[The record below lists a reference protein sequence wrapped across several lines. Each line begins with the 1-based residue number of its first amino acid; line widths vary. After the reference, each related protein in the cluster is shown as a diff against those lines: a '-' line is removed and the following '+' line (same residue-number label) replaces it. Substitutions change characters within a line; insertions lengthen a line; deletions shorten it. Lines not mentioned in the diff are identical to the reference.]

1 MITRQL
7 RGALQSGITAHIQR
21 HPGWYNVSPN
31 IVTFV
36 ALILA
41 LPACW
46 FIAERQYLLAVL
58 FMLLSGLVDLVDGC
72 MARALDR
79 ASKFGSYWDAMID
92 RYVDCILY
100 LGFVLDGHGLAG
112 FMATTGTVLTSYAK
126 PRTAM
131 VVEIYRQDW
140 PTIGERAER
149 FVLLLAGLLLATW
162 VPTIGGYATV
172 SLMLWITAAM
182 THFGA
187 IQRIVYTRRLVAEP
201 PATPE

>member
-1 MITRQL
+1 MKWLVKIS
-7 RGALQSGITAHIQR
+7 AAD
-21 HPGWYNVSPN
+21 
-31 IVTFV
+31 IVT
-36 ALILA
+36 
-41 LPACW
+41 
-46 FIAERQYLLAVL
+46 LLN
-58 FMLLSGLVDLVDGC
+58 
-72 MARALDR
+72 
-79 ASKFGSYWDAMID
+79 
-92 RYVDCILY
+92 
-100 LGFVLDGHGLAG
+100 GLAG

-149 FVLLLAGLLLATW
+149 FVLLIVGLLLATW

-172 SLMLWITAAM
+172 SLMLWLTAAM

-201 PATPE
+201 PSTSE